1 MADPSVV
8 TQSSAEA
15 EYMKAGPPQP
25 LPESQ
30 IYEVGQSVKDMF
42 SVLPSV
48 DGGSSK
54 KTKRRKS
61 MKKVKKKKTK
71 GGKSMKKVKKTKGG
85 KRKKKTKGGR

>member
-1 MADPSVV
+1 MGNLSEP

-15 EYMKAGPPQP
+15 EYLKTGPAEP

-30 IYEVGQSVKDMF
+30 IYEVGQGVKDMF

-48 DGGSSK
+48 DGGSFK

-61 MKKVKKKKTK
+61 MKKVKKTK
-71 GGKSMKKVKKTKGG
+71 G
-85 KRKKKTKGGR
+85 RKKIKVSQM